1 MTETNNTQ
9 SQAGSIEAALDL
21 AASVFDYNAVRAN
34 AAQSSADEDLLAT
47 LREQFDGV
55 ATPEQISDAVDRLML
70 KEQRTAV
77 PEAVTT
83 AAKARTQMSDAASR
97 LPDEPGR
104 AAQAIADARE
114 GLSEFLDGVVTSARN
129 AAVNG
134 EQGELEPHLDR
145 ATYEARWIE
154 QTAETKVL
162 LNSGQGAQVREL
174 LEEVDQ
180 NLRDFDEGGTPPGS
194 DEMYGVYYDAITR
207 AAIPYGEPPITVDEV
222 AQQLRNAG
230 VNVPTIDLDTIS
242 QRTGITALTPEFV
255 TTALNSQ
262 QQTAPAGLED
272 VTKAQASIHQ
282 AIQSITVNGESAQTH
297 LANAST
303 ALTHAIN
310 LLRPEERLDV
320 ERAQES
326 VRRANANVDLITETA
341 KDLDAEVTLYTLPDC
356 VGCNA
361 TKRTLNKA
369 GVEYEEI
376 NLQERPE
383 LVEMFKQQGLAQ
395 APIVETKDGQRW
407 AGYNPGKLREHGL
420 DHRTRQ
426 QREGGTTAH
435 GDRER

>member
-21 AASVFDYNAVRAN
+21 AASVFDYNAVRTD
-34 AAQSSADEDLLAT
+34 AAESSADEDLLAT

-162 LNSGQGAQVREL
+162 LG
-174 LEEVDQ
+174 
-180 NLRDFDEGGTPPGS
+180 
-194 DEMYGVYYDAITR
+194 
-207 AAIPYGEPPITVDEV
+207 
-222 AQQLRNAG
+222 
-230 VNVPTIDLDTIS
+230 
-242 QRTGITALTPEFV
+242 
-255 TTALNSQ
+255 
-262 QQTAPAGLED
+262 
-272 VTKAQASIHQ
+272 
-282 AIQSITVNGESAQTH
+282 
-297 LANAST
+297 
-303 ALTHAIN
+303 
-310 LLRPEERLDV
+310 RPR
-320 ERAQES
+320 
-326 VRRANANVDLITETA
+326 
-341 KDLDAEVTLYTLPDC
+341 C
-356 VGCNA
+356 
-361 TKRTLNKA
+361 
-369 GVEYEEI
+369 
-376 NLQERPE
+376 
-383 LVEMFKQQGLAQ
+383 
-395 APIVETKDGQRW
+395 
-407 AGYNPGKLREHGL
+407 
-420 DHRTRQ
+420 
-426 QREGGTTAH
+426 
-435 GDRER
+435 